1 MSEAATTTRDARRNE
16 IIAAAW
22 RMAAEEG
29 WPAVTLRGLAKR
41 LGCSAPA
48 IYQYFRDKEAIQ
60 TVLAAESAGLCAAA
74 LATTAATIDGPAKRI
89 RALGRAYVAF
99 GLANPGLYGMQQG
112 LDEPVRAILIEAFR
126 DLVERKGS
134 KGTPDDL
141 ADRLGAVLHGFVTLA
156 LSARFEGGERRAVAL
171 AGCAVD
177 DMLKGIARR

>member
-1 MSEAATTTRDARRNE
+1 MKDAAASTHDARRQE

-29 WPAVTLRGLAKR
+29 WPAVTLRGLARR

-60 TVLAAESAGLCAAA
+60 AVLAAEAAGQCAEALAATAAA
-74 LATTAATIDGPAKRI
+74 VEGPSKRL

-99 GLANPGLYGMQQG
+99 ALGNPGLYGMQQG
-112 LDEPVRAILIEAFR
+112 LDAPVRAVLVEAFR
-126 DLVERKGS
+126 DLVERKGL
-134 KGTPDDL
+134 KGAPDDL

-156 LSARFEGGERRAVAL
+156 LAGRFDGDEQRAAAL
-171 AGCAVD
+171 AGAAID